1 MARPVAKAKAKR
13 VIERDVKLTCVGM
26 QYRIKK
32 DARRMMKKHVPFRV
46 AIRREPSNEADE
58 NAMAVFV
65 AAPIPYKGL
74 KLGYLVR
81 EVAAV
86 WSPLVAKKALRIPK
100 AEVIG
105 LNTDKGEAE
114 LLVTVRSSQKD
125 LEAGLNYKQRKRLD
139 KFV

>member
-1 MARPVAKAKAKR
+1 MKPVAKAKAKR
-13 VIERDVKLTCVGM
+13 VVERDVKLTCVGM

-46 AIRREPSNEADE
+46 AIRRESQNAVDE

-65 AAPIPYKGL
+65 ADSIPYKGL
-74 KLGYLVR
+74 KLGYLKR

-86 WSPLVAKKALRIPK
+86 YAPLIGKKALRIPK
-100 AEVIG
+100 ASVIG
-105 LNTDKGEAE
+105 IDTDRGEAE
-114 LLVTVRSSQKD
+114 LLVTVRASQKAL
-125 LEAGLNYKQRKRLD
+125 LEGLNSNQRKRLD